1 MGPLPTLLSVAH
13 LVGLALGLG
22 AATVKMVLLLKC
34 RTDLTFVPVY
44 LRVTKPIT
52 RQIVLGIIILALSGL
67 GWLLIGYE
75 FSTLLI
81 VKIVLVVG
89 MFILGPII
97 DNAVEPKFRTLAPV
111 PGAAPTPEFHK
122 TYRQLLGLEV
132 IATALFYA
140 IFAIGISL

>member
-13 LVGLALGLG
+13 LIGLALGLG

-111 PGAAPTPEFHK
+111 PGEAPTPEFHK

-140 IFAIGISL
+140 IFAIGVSL